1 MPVRPT
7 LKLMAAATAMTVAWP
22 RRVCSG
28 FAVVLQKPMSLCL
41 VEFPVP
47 TVAVKLEDDSA
58 VRIGLP
64 AIEAAV

>member
-28 FAVVLQKPMSLCL
+28 FAVVLQKPMSLCI
-41 VEFPVP
+41 VFVDFA
-47 TVAVKLEDDSA
+47 VAHKLETDSV
-58 VRIGLP
+58 VRIALP
-64 AIEAAV
+64 VFEATV